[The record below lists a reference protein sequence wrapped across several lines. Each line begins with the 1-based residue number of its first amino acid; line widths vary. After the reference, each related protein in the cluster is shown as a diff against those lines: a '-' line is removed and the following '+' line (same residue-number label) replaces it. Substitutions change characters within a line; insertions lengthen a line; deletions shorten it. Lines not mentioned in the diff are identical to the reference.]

1 MPSLP
6 ARPDFQQLRHQ
17 ARDLLRAARNGDA
30 TALTRIHA
38 VADEVSLANA
48 QLALAR
54 EYGFTSW
61 TRLKVE
67 VDRREALDDVNVDGL
82 VGLLAREP
90 QLAVAEM
97 TQWCDH
103 PLGASPLN
111 YVAMMRYDT
120 SRDIWRD
127 VPGAAALAGALL
139 AAGAPVDGEP
149 GGPETPLI
157 TAASYGDAE
166 VAKVLIQAG
175 ADLEATSSPTS
186 GGVPSGNALLHAAV
200 FGMTAVVDVL
210 VKAGA
215 RVGDL
220 VMGAAAGDISRWPLG
235 EASPQQR
242 LLALIMAT
250 DHQRLTAIET
260 LVAAGTPVDGV
271 DEIWSRHPLR
281 LAATNGRP
289 ASVRCLLALGADP
302 NLRDADGHTP
312 LDLCRADRP
321 RHLPGTG
328 HAEVEQILEPLA
340 NPTGG

>member
-17 ARDLLRAARNGDA
+17 ARDLLRAAQGGDA
-30 TALTRIHA
+30 AALARVHA
-38 VADEVSLANA
+38 VGTEVGLANA
-48 QLALAR
+48 QLAVAR
-54 EYGFTSW
+54 EYGFASW
-61 TRLKVE
+61 ARLKAE
-67 VDRREALDDVNVDGL
+67 VDRREILDDVDAAGL
-82 VGLLAREP
+82 ADLLAREP
-90 QLAVAEM
+90 RLAVAEM

-103 PLGASPLN
+103 PLGASPLD
-111 YVAMMRYDT
+111 YVAMLRYDT
-120 SRDIWRD
+120 SRDVWRD
-127 VPGAAALAGALL
+127 VPGAAPLAHVLL

-166 VAKVLIQAG
+166 VAQVLIQAG

-186 GGVPSGNALLHAAV
+186 GGVPGGTALLHAAV

-220 VMGAAAGDISRWPLG
+220 VIGAAAGDISGWPLG

-242 LLALIMAT
+242 LLALIMAA
-250 DHQRLTAIET
+250 DHERLAVIEA

-271 DEIWSRHPLR
+271 DEIWGRHPLR
-281 LAATNGRP
+281 LAAANGRP
-289 ASVRCLLALGADP
+289 ASVQRLLALGADP
-302 NLRDADGHTP
+302 NQRDADGLTP
-312 LDLCRADRP
+312 LDLCRAGRS
-321 RHLPGTG
+321 HHAAGTG
-328 HAEVEQILEPLA
+328 HAEVERILEPITA
-340 NPTGG
+340 PEPS

>member
-17 ARDLLRAARNGDA
+17 ARDLLRAAQGGDA
-30 TALTRIHA
+30 TALARVHA
-38 VADEVSLANA
+38 VGTEVGLANA
-48 QLALAR
+48 QLAVAR

-61 TRLKVE
+61 TRLKIE
-67 VDRREALDDVNVDGL
+67 VDRRETLDDVDVAKLAD
-82 VGLLAREP
+82 LLAREP
-90 QLAVAEM
+90 RLATAEM

-111 YVAMMRYDT
+111 YVAMLRYDT

-127 VPGAAALAGALL
+127 VPGAAALARALL

-149 GGPETPLI
+149 GSPETPLI

-166 VAKVLIQAG
+166 VAEVLIRAG
-175 ADLEATSSPTS
+175 ADLEATSSATS

-200 FGMTAVVDVL
+200 FGMTEVVDVL

-215 RVGDL
+215 RIRDL
-220 VMGAAAGDISRWPLG
+220 VIGAAAGDISRWPLG
-235 EASPQQR
+235 EASPQQC
-242 LLALIMAT
+242 LLALLMAV
-250 DHQRLTAIET
+250 DHERLTVIKA

-271 DEIWSRHPLR
+271 DETWGRHPLR
-281 LAATNGRP
+281 LAAANGRP

-302 NLRDADGHTP
+302 NLRDADGLTP
-312 LDLCRADRP
+312 LELCRAGHP
-321 RHLPGTG
+321 HHLPGTG
-328 HAEVEQILEPLA
+328 HAEVENILEPVTA
-340 NPTGG
+340 PDPA